1 MPKPAKIKICGIKD
15 VPALNAAVHAGAH
28 YVGFVFFEKSP
39 RYIAPPQAAHL
50 VRQLPSTVKAVG
62 LFVDPTDAYLE
73 AALGATTLDV
83 IQLHGHETPE
93 RVAEIKATWHMPV
106 IKALPISTPDDLQQV
121 SAYEN
126 IADWIL
132 FDAKPPKNAEVP
144 GGAGVSFDWSIL
156 KDKKFKKPWMLSG
169 GLDKDNV
176 QEALS
181 LLSPDGVD
189 VSSGVESSRGMKD
202 PQKIEAFIKA
212 AKKS

>member
-1 MPKPAKIKICGIKD
+1 MPKSVKIKICGIKD
-15 VPALNAAVHAGAH
+15 IPALNAATSAGAH

-62 LFVDPTDAYLE
+62 LFVNPSDDYLE

-83 IQLHGHETPE
+83 IQLHGHETPA
-93 RVAEIKATWHMPV
+93 RIAEIKARWHMPV
-106 IKALPISTPDDLQQV
+106 IKALPVSTPADLDQIST
-121 SAYEN
+121 YEAV
-126 IADWIL
+126 ADWLL
-132 FDAKPPKNAEVP
+132 FDAKPPKDAAVP
-144 GGAGVSFDWSIL
+144 GGAGVSFDWGIL

-176 QEALS
+176 KEALS

-189 VSSGVESSRGMKD
+189 ISSGVESSRGVKD

-212 AKKS
+212 VQKS